1 LQRLISKL
9 PPHKALIA
17 FEAVM
22 RLGTVTA
29 AAKELTSTQP
39 AISQHLKSLEGNLN
53 TVLFVRSGRGL
64 QPTKTAQE
72 YYTLVEPL
80 LLKMAEASEYLRH
93 SQQDDRTVNIVSN
106 CGLAHFWLLP
116 LLPDLQSKFPDLI
129 LNVTL
134 SDTGDIPNNN
144 ALLLSFGRLGERLTQ
159 QTLFEEQVCAVC
171 SNEYAQQH
179 NLGKHSTISEL
190 AEQPLIH
197 MDEFDNRWLNWRD
210 WLASF
215 EYERKQLAP
224 LVLLG
229 NYHTVISEVKKGHGI
244 GLGWRCL
251 IQHLLDDGQLRQV
264 TDATVMRE
272 KHGYFIDTKN
282 AGGAN
287 YTLVCEYL
295 QKIIERNPSCISDIS
310 DISI

>member
-1 LQRLISKL
+1 MQRLISKL

-17 FEAVM
+17 FEAVL

-39 AISQHLKSLEGNLN
+39 AISQHLKSLEINLN
-53 TVLFVRSGRGL
+53 TSLFVRRGRGL
-64 QPTKTAQE
+64 QPTKTAQD
-72 YYTLVEPL
+72 YYTLIEPL
-80 LLKMAEASEYLRH
+80 LFKMAEASEKLRH
-93 SQQDDRTVNIVSN
+93 CERDNRTVNIVSN

-116 LLPDLQSKFPDLI
+116 LLPDLQCEFPDLI

-134 SDTGDIPNNN
+134 SDTGETPISN
-144 ALLLSFGRLGERLTQ
+144 ALLLSFGKLEERSNQ

-171 SNEYAQQH
+171 STEYAQQH
-179 NLGKHSTISEL
+179 NLGEHSSIADL
-190 AEQPLIH
+190 AKQSLIH

-210 WLASF
+210 WLAHF
-215 EYERKQLAP
+215 DYERKQLAP

-251 IQHLLDDGQLRQV
+251 IQHLLDDGQLCQV
-264 TDATVMRE
+264 SDAVVARE
-272 KHGYFIDTKN
+272 KYGYFIDTKN
-282 AGGAN
+282 ASGAN
-287 YTLVCEYL
+287 YKLVCEYL
-295 QKIIERNPSCISDIS
+295 QQIAQSNSSRVSDLCL
-310 DISI
+310 

>member
-1 LQRLISKL
+1 MKRLISKL

-39 AISQHLKSLEGNLN
+39 AISQHLKSLENNLN
-53 TVLFVRSGRGL
+53 TTLFVRLGRGL
-64 QPTKTAQE
+64 QPTKTAQN
-72 YYTLVEPL
+72 YYTVIEPL
-80 LLKMAEASEYLRH
+80 LLKIAETSEYLRH
-93 SQQDDRTVNIVSN
+93 SEQDNRNVNIVSN

-116 LLPDLQSKFPDLI
+116 LLPDLQSKFPDLV

-134 SDTGDIPNNN
+134 SDTGETPTSD
-144 ALLLSFGRLGERLTQ
+144 ALLLSFGRLDGRSSQ
-159 QTLFEEQVCAVC
+159 YTLFEEQVCAVC
-171 SNEYAQQH
+171 SIEYAQQH
-179 NLGKHSTISEL
+179 SLGEHSTIAEL
-190 AEQPLIH
+190 ASQPLIH
-197 MDEFDNRWLNWRD
+197 MDELDNRWLNWRD
-210 WLASF
+210 WLAHF
-215 EYERKQLAP
+215 DYERKQLAP

-251 IQHLLDDGQLRQV
+251 IQHLLDDGQLCQV
-264 TDATVMRE
+264 SNEVVARE

-282 AGGAN
+282 ASGVN
-287 YTLVCEYL
+287 YKLVREYL
-295 QKIIERNPSCISDIS
+295 QQIAEENPSRLSDAS
-310 DISI
+310 L